1 MLALGALG
9 LVLVLG
15 GVAAVIGYRQA
26 PHRAAA
32 RQRPAGRGSA
42 VVRAGLGAGLG
53 AAGVAGLRFALEP
66 GRGRT
71 AVPVRSV
78 LTGAVL
84 AVTVVAATLTFG
96 ASLSYLVSRPALYG
110 WDFSYALYSTDGW
123 GPFPPSFTTPLLR
136 RDRLVA
142 ASTGVYFL
150 TVQVD
155 GQTVPAILSPDPP
168 GGRAPVAVRA
178 RARRPRA
185 DRARPGHARPAAQ
198 AGRRPGHGAAR
209 PGDPRREAADRRH
222 RRAAGPGR
230 HAGDPSLAG
239 HGRDPADRGRVAGRA
254 ERGRPGLRS
263 QRHLR
268 AAAAR
273 REPGR
278 RPAVA
283 AADHQRVRQDRALA
297 ADRGPD
303 RARQRWSSWPTCC
316 RCSGRP
322 RS

>member
-1 MLALGALG
+1 VLALGALG

-15 GVAAVIGYRQA
+15 GMAAVTGYRQA

-32 RQRPAGRGSA
+32 RQRPADRGSA

-84 AVTVVAATLTFG
+84 AVVVVAATLTFG

-110 WDFSYALYSTDGW
+110 WNFSYALYSTDGW
-123 GPFPPSFTTPLLR
+123 GPFPPSFATPLLR

-155 GQTVPAILSPDPP
+155 QQTVPAILSPT
-168 GGRAPVAVRA
+168 
-178 RARRPRA
+178 
-185 DRARPGHARPAAQ
+185 RPAI
-198 AGRRPGHGAAR
+198 GPRILSGHGLDGPNLVAAL
-209 PGDPRREAADRRH
+209 PG
-222 RRAAGPGR
+222 
-230 HAGDPSLAG
+230 
-239 HGRDPADRGRVAGRA
+239 
-254 ERGRPGLRS
+254 
-263 QRHLR
+263 R
-268 AAAAR
+268 AAAR
-273 REPGR
+273 T
-278 RPAVA
+278 PAA
-283 AADHQRVRQDRALA
+283 LLLRAE
-297 ADRGPD
+297 
-303 RARQRWSSWPTCC
+303 
-316 RCSGRP
+316 
-322 RS
+322 